1 MSLQRKAARALK
13 REAQKG
19 KESPHWVQDGKVL
32 TIQDGEVTEVKPEP
46 LLASRNR
53 FMGMR
58 LVF

>member
-1 MSLQRKAARALK
+1 MSLKRKAARALK
-13 REAQKG
+13 RDAQKG
-19 KESPHWVQDGKVL
+19 KESPHWIEGSKIL